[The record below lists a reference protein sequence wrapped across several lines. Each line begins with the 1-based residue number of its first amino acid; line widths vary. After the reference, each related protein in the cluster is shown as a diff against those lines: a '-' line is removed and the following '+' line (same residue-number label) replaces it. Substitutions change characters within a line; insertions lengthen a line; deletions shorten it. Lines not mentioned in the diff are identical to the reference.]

1 MPNPTLSL
9 WRCCLTGE
17 AKKPKLKKGAK
28 DVKQNGE
35 ANHDTV
41 VEKKKDG
48 LDLEYHD
55 SVDAEPTTSTPA
67 PPKTIDENESGYN
80 DSTAADESSVTPS
93 DSETST
99 VPMKVQVVEEGSD
112 SKQQMGEIGSGGRIH
127 LACKHDKKSNKIH
140 IKISKIEFGPY
151 QDWKMQDL
159 EVSCMLLPMHQQS
172 FRRRS
177 KRFNDP
183 IAIQLP
189 KNKLSSSSIRFRIYD
204 HKAITRKYL
213 IGQGHVGVESL
224 CPSDGSEVNVILD
237 LNSPD
242 TYGIDTRY
250 ITDVRSVGDAAG
262 DSARPEMLISLE
274 YRALTRKLIVEI
286 IKTRG
291 LGLLSSRKPQDVGV
305 EIKLIGKD
313 KQVLRNCRTSLKKHV
328 IDTEFNEMFMFRLN
342 VERLQEVT
350 LQFCVIRYTDIRNKK
365 EMIGEICFGLG
376 SSGIEQ
382 QEHWDSLSRSDGKTE
397 YRWHPLYKWTFGINL
412 ARDQIIGM
420 EFIQGLN
427 DFIYLAPS
435 L

>member
-1 MPNPTLSL
+1 MSNPTFSL

-17 AKKPKLKKGAK
+17 TKNPKLKKARK
-28 DVKQNGE
+28 DGKQNGE
-35 ANHDTV
+35 ANHNVDV
-41 VEKKKDG
+41 DKKKEDME
-48 LDLEYHD
+48 LEYHD
-55 SVDAEPTTSTPA
+55 SVDTEPTTSTPA
-67 PPKTIDENESGYN
+67 PKAYEDSENGYN
-80 DSTAADESSVTPS
+80 DTAADESSFLPS
-93 DSETST
+93 DVESSAAPMT
-99 VPMKVQVVEEGSD
+99 VQIVEEGSN
-112 SKQQMGEIGSGGRIH
+112 SKPKVTEIGSGGRIH
-127 LACKHDKKSNKIH
+127 LACKFDKKSNKIH
-140 IKISKIEFGPY
+140 IKITKIEFGPY

-189 KNKLSSSSIRFRIYD
+189 SKAKLSLSSLRFRIYD

-213 IGQGHVGVESL
+213 IGQGHVAIESL
-224 CPSDGSEVNVILD
+224 SISDGSEVNVILD

-250 ITDVRSVGDAAG
+250 ITDVRSVGDAAEE
-262 DSARPEMLISLE
+262 SARPEMLISLE

-291 LGLLSSRKPQDVGV
+291 LGLLSARKPQDVGV
-305 EIKLIGKD
+305 DIKLIGKD
-313 KQVLRNCRTSLKKHV
+313 KQPLRNCRTSLKKHV

-350 LQFCVIRYTDIRNKK
+350 LQLSVLRYTDIRNKK
-365 EMIGEICFGLG
+365 EPMGEICFGLG

-382 QEHWDSLSRSDGKTE
+382 QEHWDALTRADAKTE
-397 YRWHPLYKWTFGINL
+397 YRWHPLYK
-412 ARDQIIGM
+412 
-420 EFIQGLN
+420 
-427 DFIYLAPS
+427 
-435 L
+435 

>member
-28 DVKQNGE
+28 DAKQNGE
-35 ANHDTV
+35 ANHETV
-41 VEKKKDG
+41 VEKKKEN
-48 LDLEYHD
+48 LELEYHD
-55 SVDAEPTTSTPA
+55 SLDAAPSTTSTPA
-67 PPKTIDENESGYN
+67 PPKITADNESAYN
-80 DSTAADESSVTPS
+80 DSTAADESSVAT
-93 DSETST
+93 DVETSSAPIT
-99 VPMKVQVVEEGSD
+99 VQVVDEGSD
-112 SKQQMGEIGSGGRIH
+112 SQPSKMGDIGSGGRIH
-127 LACKHDKKSNKIH
+127 LGCKYDKKSNKIH
-140 IKISKIEFGPY
+140 IKISKVEFGPY

-189 KNKLSSSSIRFRIYD
+189 KNKTSASIRFRIYD

-213 IGQGHVGVESL
+213 IGQGHVGVDSL
-224 CPSDGSEVNVILD
+224 CPSDGSEVNVVLD

-262 DSARPEMLISLE
+262 DSGRPEMLISLE

-291 LGLLSSRKPQDVGV
+291 LGLLSSRKPQDIGV
-305 EIKLIGKD
+305 EIKLVGKD

-342 VERLQEVT
+342 IERLQDVT
-350 LQFCVIRYTDIRNKK
+350 LQLHVVRYTDIRNKK
-365 EMIGEICFGLG
+365 EVIGEICFGLG

-382 QEHWDSLSRSDGKTE
+382 QEHWDTLTRSDGKTE
-397 YRWHPLYKWTFGINL
+397 YRWHPLYK
-412 ARDQIIGM
+412 
-420 EFIQGLN
+420 
-427 DFIYLAPS
+427 
-435 L
+435 